1 MLKKEWITNVNM
13 LDDGGNHT
21 EQWRAARLSK
31 FTASEWHKM
40 MGDKEFTQGALSYIY
55 TRVGENLTGLP
66 CRDEASNDSTRHGNL
81 YEKNGLQEAKRIL
94 NIEYLVTQKVIAEPD
109 SLFGCTPDGIF
120 VKSILQDDSAYEVE
134 TVEVKSPYTYE
145 AYIALAL
152 CETPEDVKRIDKSYY
167 WQVLFQMNIC
177 GALRGHLVIHQPFFK
192 QGKTRMIEFRRINL
206 RDDFKLIEVR
216 KKLAID
222 KFNEVREK
230 LFTLKY

>member
-1 MLKKEWITNVNM
+1 MLRKDWITNVPM
-13 LDDGGNHT
+13 VDEGGNLT

-40 MGDKEFTQGALSYIY
+40 MGEKEFTQGALSYIY
-55 TRVGENLTGLP
+55 TRVGENLSGLP
-66 CRDEASNDSTRHGNL
+66 CRDDASNDATRHGHM
-81 YEKNGLQEAKRIL
+81 YEKNGLDEVKRIL
-94 NIEYLVTQKVIAEPD
+94 KVEYLVTQKVISEPD
-109 SLFGCTPDGIF
+109 SLFGCTPDGIIIKN
-120 VKSILQDDSAYEVE
+120 VLQDDTGYEVE
-134 TVEVKSPYTYE
+134 TVEVKNPYSYE

-152 CETPEDVKRIDKSYY
+152 CETPEDIKRVDKSYY

-177 GALRGHLVIHQPFFK
+177 GALKGYLVIHQPFFK
-192 QGKTRMIEFRRINL
+192 VGKTRIIEFRRVNL

-230 LFTLKY
+230 LFNLKY